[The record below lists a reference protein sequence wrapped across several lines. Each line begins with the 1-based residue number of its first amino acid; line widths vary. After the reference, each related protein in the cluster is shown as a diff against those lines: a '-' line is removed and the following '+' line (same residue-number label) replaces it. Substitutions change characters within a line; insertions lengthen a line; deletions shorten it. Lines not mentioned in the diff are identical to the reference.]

1 MTHIDGARL
10 LTDLRD
16 LARFGQVST
25 GVTRLPFSSD
35 DLSAREWLRA
45 RMAAAGLAASID
57 PYGNVYG
64 AVPGA
69 GPAVLIG
76 SHTDTVPQG
85 GWLDGALG
93 VMYGLEIARAR
104 LEQGQRDVDVVSF
117 MDEEGTYLSF
127 LGSRTFC
134 GGMTDQELERTKGP
148 GGRAL
153 AEVIRERKSFG
164 APARLD
170 RDRHVAYLEA
180 HIEQGP
186 RLEAAQQ
193 RIGVVSA
200 IVGIHRYRVS
210 VEGQANHAG
219 TTPMSMRRDAGA
231 TLIGIAAEVPQRFAA
246 EAGAETVWNIGSMSF
261 SPGVTN
267 VVPAAATMSVEF
279 RDTDVKIL
287 DKLDGVLQDIAA
299 AHSRARRLPVETS
312 LVMRAEPVKMDE
324 RMAQAIA
331 TAAQGRGEA
340 ARIMASGAGH
350 DAQILAQCLPAAMLF
365 VPSIGGRSHTVT
377 ENTRDEDIVLG
388 CQVLADAVE
397 RILTP

>member
-1 MTHIDGARL
+1 MARIDGARL

-35 DLSAREWLRA
+35 DLSAREWLRS

-69 GPAVLIG
+69 GPTVLIG

-134 GGMTDQELERTKGP
+134 GDMTDQELERTKGP
-148 GGRAL
+148 GGRGL
-153 AEVIRERKSFG
+153 AEVVRERKSFG

-170 RDRHVAYLEA
+170 HGRHVAYLEA

-231 TLIGIAAEVPQRFAA
+231 TLIGIAAEVPQRVRR
-246 EAGAETVWNIGSMSF
+246 GG
-261 SPGVTN
+261 G
-267 VVPAAATMSVEF
+267 
-279 RDTDVKIL
+279 RR
-287 DKLDGVLQDIAA
+287 DGVEHRQHVVQPGRHQRCAG
-299 AHSRARRLPVETS
+299 RRHH
-312 LVMRAEPVKMDE
+312 E
-324 RMAQAIA
+324 R
-331 TAAQGRGEA
+331 GVPRHRREA
-340 ARIMASGAGH
+340 PR
-350 DAQILAQCLPAAMLF
+350 
-365 VPSIGGRSHTVT
+365 
-377 ENTRDEDIVLG
+377 
-388 CQVLADAVE
+388 
-397 RILTP
+397 